1 MRPNDSN
8 RFFTEQPIEEVRMD
22 EVNRELRELVEES
35 HEEEARQAYAEYID
49 SMLHSFYEENF
60 GDSGWDLV

>member
-1 MRPNDSN
+1 
-8 RFFTEQPIEEVRMD
+8 MD